1 MNILVTG
8 ATGFIGSHLCWAL
21 VEQGH
26 HVRALHRP
34 SSSLALLEGV
44 PAELV
49 QGDLF
54 ELDSLTLAAGDMDVV
69 FHCGG
74 RVGSWTN
81 AEEMAASHVT
91 GTRNI
96 LSAAQQCGVRRFI
109 HTSSVA
115 ALGIPECAADSK
127 ETLPIMDESHSWN
140 YTAEE
145 WPYGYAKHRAEE
157 EVRRA
162 AADGL
167 EAIIL
172 NPASVFG
179 AGDKNLASSAIVM
192 HMARGRRP
200 PIPPG
205 GINVIHIDDVIAG
218 HIAALEN
225 GVPGER
231 YILGGENITLE
242 QLLTTVAEV
251 VGAPLLRWHIP
262 GWALRRLSNPAE
274 LLGRILGIPL
284 RGHIFRLAGL
294 HFYYDNRKSR
304 QVLNIPAPRP
314 HRSAVKDAFA
324 WYRDNGFLD

>member
-1 MNILVTG
+1 MHILVTG
-8 ATGFIGSHLCWAL
+8 ATGFIGSHLCRAL

-34 SSSLALLEGV
+34 TSSLALLEDLPV
-44 PAELV
+44 EPV

-54 ELDSLTLAAGDMDVV
+54 EPETLTLAARDIEVLY
-69 FHCGG
+69 HCGG
-74 RVGSWTN
+74 RVGSWSD
-81 AEEMAASHVT
+81 AEEMGASHVA
-91 GTRNI
+91 GTQNI

-115 ALGIPECAADSK
+115 ALGIPERAADSS

-145 WPYGYAKHRAEE
+145 WPYGYAKHRAEV

-205 GINVIHIDDVIAG
+205 GLNVIHIDDVIAG
-218 HIAALEN
+218 HLAAFEH
-225 GVPGER
+225 GVSGER

-242 QLLTTVAEV
+242 QLLITVAEV
-251 VGAPLLRWHIP
+251 VGAPRPRWHIP
-262 GWALRRLSNPAE
+262 SWALRRLSRPAE
-274 LLGRILGIPL
+274 FLGQIMGIPL
-284 RGHIFRLAGL
+284 RGHTFRLAGL
-294 HFYYDNRKSR
+294 HFYYNNRKAQR
-304 QVLNIPAPRP
+304 ELGIPTPRS
-314 HRSAVKDAFA
+314 HRSAVEDAFA
-324 WYRDNGFLD
+324 WYRDNGFLN

>member
-8 ATGFIGSHLCWAL
+8 ATGFIGSHLCRAL

-26 HVRALHRP
+26 HVRALHRRT
-34 SSSLALLEGV
+34 SSLALLEGIHV
-44 PAELV
+44 KLV

-54 ELDSLTLAAGDMDVV
+54 EPDSLALAARDIDVIY
-69 FHCGG
+69 HCGG
-74 RVGSWTN
+74 QVGSWRD
-81 AEEMAASHVT
+81 AKEMASSHVA
-91 GTRNI
+91 GTQNI
-96 LSAAQQCGVRRFI
+96 LSAARQCGVRRFI

-115 ALGIPECAADSK
+115 ALGVPERAVESN

-140 YTAEE
+140 YIAEE

-157 EVRRA
+157 EVRSTSA
-162 AADGL
+162 NGL
-167 EAIIL
+167 DAVIL

-179 AGDKNLASSAIVM
+179 AGDINLASSAIVM

-205 GINVIHIDDVIAG
+205 GLNVIHIDDVIAG
-218 HIAALEN
+218 HIAALEH
-225 GVPGER
+225 GVSGER

-242 QLLTTVAEV
+242 QFLTTVAEV
-251 VGAPLLRWHIP
+251 VGAPRPRLHIP
-262 GWALRRLSNPAE
+262 GWALRRLSSPAE

-294 HFYYDNRKSR
+294 HFYYDSRKAQR
-304 QVLNIPAPRP
+304 ELRVPTPRP
-314 HRSAVKDAFA
+314 HRSAVEDAFA